1 MSIKKKI
8 GGAIMATALGAAL
21 IGGGSYALFTDT
33 AVNAGNTFTT
43 GGVTIDDVNTTFT
56 ATQYFDNLAPG
67 DSESWTVTIK
77 NTDTLGAWVK
87 VADLPDAYTTSGD
100 LFGGTHPL
108 TISPNNEVFHLAP
121 GEEVDFTF
129 TYAFPLDAGNE
140 YQGKSGTLDIKF
152 VAVQS
157 RNNTN
162 SANNGPESW
171 N

>member
-77 NTDTLGAWVK
+77 NTDTLAAWVK
-87 VADLPDAYTTSGD
+87 VADNGYTTSGD
-100 LFGGTHPL
+100 LFGGTNPL
-108 TISPNNEVFHLAP
+108 QIADNNEVFKLEP
-121 GEEVDFTF
+121 GEEKEFTF
-129 TYAFPLDAGNE
+129 TYNFPLAAGNE
-140 YQGKSGTLDIKF
+140 YQDKTGTLDITF
-152 VAVQS
+152 IAVQA

-162 SANNGPESW
+162 SADNGPESW